1 MKRLKQRENGQTI
14 YFAAIDPVN
23 DVIRLGQ
30 IDSGNQ
36 VETGLPVLYT
46 STKQEDVYDMVYS
59 SWEFVEEVEERPE
72 VGGTSEFPRD
82 IRPARAKKPSKLNFV
97 GIKREF
103 EFTPYT
109 ESEFADLDAVLAGIN
124 ATDNLKIVAIDR
136 PESSDRLLVFSEFAF
151 SKLPAD
157 TQIALQARKA
167 AKEGTRIK
175 KEDFLET
182 TAN

>member
-1 MKRLKQRENGQTI
+1 MKRLKKHESNGTI
-14 YFAAIDPVN
+14 YFAAINPIDG
-23 DVIRLGQ
+23 VIHLGEFA
-30 IDSGNQ
+30 DGNQ

-46 STKQEDVYDMVYS
+46 SYNQGEVYDMVYS
-59 SWEFVEEVEERPE
+59 SWEYVEEAGAPERE
-72 VGGTSEFPRD
+72 RLSKFPRD
-82 IRPARAKKPSKLNFV
+82 IRPQRAEKPAKPNLV

-109 ESEFADLDAVLAGIN
+109 ESEFADLDAILAEIN
-124 ATDNLKIVAIDR
+124 DTGNFKIVAIDH
-136 PESSDRLLVFSEFAF
+136 PGSSDKLLVFSEFAF

-167 AKEGTRIK
+167 AKDGTRIK

-182 TAN
+182 PAN